1 MGFTKSNIV
10 HTKNSTRFK
19 GELYGVLIIGLAG
32 SKMSAHR
39 FFSLQRFKNTFG
51 NSSEM
56 YSKFYFHNKNCL
68 LKKI

>member
-39 FFSLQRFKNTFG
+39 FFFLFRDSKILSEIPVKCIV
-51 NSSEM
+51 NSI
-56 YSKFYFHNKNCL
+56 FIT
-68 LKKI
+68 KIVF

>member
-39 FFSLQRFKNTFG
+39 FFF
-51 NSSEM
+51 SSEIQK
-56 YSKFYFHNKNCL
+56 YFRKFQ
-68 LKKI
+68 